1 MLRAVNGDARLAKLR
16 AAMNLQYGLFSVAQ
30 ARCAGFNSDAI
41 HSRVD
46 RGDWAF
52 VAPKV
57 LQAAPGSILTSA
69 QRTWA
74 AVLSADAV
82 AARRSGCALYTL
94 IPFPRV
100 PEVMVERSRRN
111 LERAAVLSTR
121 SLPHSDVVV
130 ARGIPAVTPTRA
142 VIDCCSVLGARE
154 RTQLVTKAIVRRL
167 VDPDLLVQRAA
178 ELRNARRPG
187 ATRVITIVASL
198 NDSLRDARNEW
209 EGLVLEWSDRLGLP
223 RPVSNFRVD
232 LPTGPRFIDAAWP
245 GCLVGGEFDGYW
257 EHLTSRKRFDDDRV
271 RRNELTDAG
280 WKIYNLTS
288 TMLRDDPRG
297 AFGPIVRAVRAVDA
311 AA

>member
-1 MLRAVNGDARLAKLR
+1 VTADPRLAKLR
-16 AAMNLQYGLFSVAQ
+16 SSLNLQYGLFSIAQ
-30 ARCAGFNSDAI
+30 AREAGFHSEAI
-41 HSRVD
+41 HARID
-46 RGDWAF
+46 RGDWVL

-57 LQAAPGSILTSA
+57 LRAAPGSILTSA

-82 AARRSGCALYTL
+82 ASRRSAAALYGL
-94 IPFPRV
+94 ISFPRS
-100 PEVMVERSRRN
+100 PEIMVKRSRRN
-111 LERAAVLSTR
+111 LDRAVLMSTR
-121 SLPHSDVVV
+121 SLPDSDLVI
-130 ARGIPAVTPTRA
+130 ARGIPSATPSRA
-142 VIDCCSVLGARE
+142 VIDCCSVLGARD

-167 VDPDLLVQRAA
+167 VDPDLLVQRAE

-187 ATRVITIVASL
+187 AARVITIVAAL
-198 NDSLRDARNEW
+198 NDSLRDVRNDW
-209 EGLVLEWSDRLGLP
+209 EALVLELSDRFGLP
-223 RPVSNFRVD
+223 RPVANFRVD

-280 WKIYNLTS
+280 WKVYGLTS

-297 AFGPIVRAVRAVDA
+297 AFGPIVRAVRAA
-311 AA
+311 AAAA